1 METNVMTP
9 TKIDVRELVIE
20 RIFDAPRERVW
31 KAWTDPE
38 QMMRWWGP
46 ENFTAP
52 VCKID
57 FRVGGK
63 ILSCMRSPEGQDF
76 WSTGTYQEIVPL
88 QKIVSTDSFADE
100 KGNVVS
106 AEYYGMD
113 SDFPKELL
121 ITVTFE
127 DMGVKTKQILKHKG
141 FPPGRH
147 LDDARD
153 GWSTSFDKLAR
164 LLK

>member
-1 METNVMTP
+1 METKVMAP
-9 TKIDVRELVIE
+9 TKTPVRELVIE

-57 FRVGGK
+57 FRVGSK
-63 ILSCMRSPEGQDF
+63 YHFCMRSPDSREY
-76 WSTGTYQEIVPL
+76 WSTGIYREIVPNR
-88 QKIVSTDSFADE
+88 KIVYTDSFADE

-106 AEYYGMD
+106 ADYYGMS

-121 ITVTFE
+121 VTVTLE
-127 DMGVKTKQILKHKG
+127 DMGGKTKQILKHKG

-147 LDDARD
+147 MDDARD

-164 LLK
+164 SLK